1 MDKTDRLRDYGLAF
15 LLYEQGLGLCGYELI
30 RELFIFIKLILN
42 SYLSFLLKK
51 GGVLC
56 LQISIMKTLIR
67 CQELKYYFTA
77 FCLLLGSI
85 MPIDAQTIRQIEV
98 SFPILKGKMKLQG
111 VVSQVAEAPQQSP
124 ILVLVTPPQAFNRD
138 YVGFFKA
145 LSDSLNRKG
154 YTTFRYD
161 NRSYSDTLQG
171 NQPHEGCYTMYD
183 AADDLHDALAFLKS
197 DERFASHPVGVIG
210 HSEGGSVAIIE
221 ASRNTEVKQLL
232 LLATMGVKG
241 EQVYYE
247 QIMSRLTPFFKW
259 HSYSESNIL
268 RYMIYRIARILASE
282 PRDKQAIKE
291 LQKEMAKIYQQ
302 HASLINS
309 SFGVQTQQEFVKS
322 QTEPFKN
329 DARLLAAIRYNPEK
343 YLQSIRCP
351 IFIAYAKNDNLLN
364 YIEHQKGIEC
374 TLLKYQHFN
383 FFSIAIDDANHSF
396 EDQEGYL
403 PLYVSVHR
411 KESKLYL
418 GQAFT
423 TLLDNITKW
432 LQISTN

>member
-1 MDKTDRLRDYGLAF
+1 MNKTDRLRDYGLAF
-15 LLYEQGLGLCGYELI
+15 LLYEHGLGVCGYELI
-30 RELFIFIKLILN
+30 RELFIFTKLILN

-51 GGVLC
+51 GGVLY

-171 NQPHEGCYTMYD
+171 NQPHEGRYTMYD

-210 HSEGGSVAIIE
+210 HS
-221 ASRNTEVKQLL
+221 
-232 LLATMGVKG
+232 
-241 EQVYYE
+241 
-247 QIMSRLTPFFKW
+247 
-259 HSYSESNIL
+259 
-268 RYMIYRIARILASE
+268 
-282 PRDKQAIKE
+282 
-291 LQKEMAKIYQQ
+291 
-302 HASLINS
+302 
-309 SFGVQTQQEFVKS
+309 
-322 QTEPFKN
+322 
-329 DARLLAAIRYNPEK
+329 
-343 YLQSIRCP
+343 
-351 IFIAYAKNDNLLN
+351 
-364 YIEHQKGIEC
+364 
-374 TLLKYQHFN
+374 
-383 FFSIAIDDANHSF
+383 
-396 EDQEGYL
+396 
-403 PLYVSVHR
+403 
-411 KESKLYL
+411 
-418 GQAFT
+418 
-423 TLLDNITKW
+423 
-432 LQISTN
+432 

>member
-1 MDKTDRLRDYGLAF
+1 MKI
-15 LLYEQGLGLCGYELI
+15 LI
-30 RELFIFIKLILN
+30 Q
-42 SYLSFLLKK
+42 Y
-51 GGVLC
+51 
-56 LQISIMKTLIR
+56 
-67 CQELKYYFTA
+67 QEMKYYFTA
-77 FCLLLGSI
+77 FCLLLGSLL
-85 MPIDAQTIRQIEV
+85 PIQAQTIRQIEV
-98 SFPILKGKMKLQG
+98 SFPILKGKMRLQG

-124 ILVLVTPPQAFNRD
+124 ILVLVTPPQASNRD

-161 NRSYSDTLQG
+161 NRSYSDTLLG
-171 NQPHEGCYTMYD
+171 GQPQEGRYTMHD

-232 LLATMGVKG
+232 LLATTGVKG

-247 QIMSRLTPFFKW
+247 QIMSRFTPFLKR
-259 HSYSESNIL
+259 HSYSEINLL
-268 RYMIYRIARILASE
+268 RYLIYRNARILASE
-282 PRDKQAIKE
+282 PRDKQAIIDLEKE
-291 LQKEMAKIYQQ
+291 IAEIYQRNP
-302 HASLINS
+302 SFFN

-329 DARLLAAIRYNPEK
+329 DARLLAFIRYNPKE

-351 IFIAYAKNDNLLN
+351 IFIAYAKNDNLIN
-364 YIEHQKGIEC
+364 YLEHQKGIEC
-374 TLLKYQHFN
+374 ALLENQHFN

-396 EDQEGYL
+396 EDQEVYL
-403 PLYVSVHR
+403 PLFVSVHR
-411 KESKLYL
+411 RKGSTLNL

-423 TLLDNITKW
+423 TLLDNMTKW
-432 LQISTN
+432 LQVATN

>member
-1 MDKTDRLRDYGLAF
+1 MKS
-15 LLYEQGLGLCGYELI
+15 LI
-30 RELFIFIKLILN
+30 R
-42 SYLSFLLKK
+42 Y
-51 GGVLC
+51 
-56 LQISIMKTLIR
+56 
-67 CQELKYYFTA
+67 QEIKYYFIA
-77 FCLLLGSI
+77 FCLLLVSLI
-85 MPIDAQTIRQIEV
+85 PIEAQTIRQIEV

-124 ILVLVTPPQAFNRD
+124 ILVLVTPPQASNRD
-138 YVGFFKA
+138 YAGFFKA

-171 NQPHEGCYTMYD
+171 NQPHEGRYSMHD

-232 LLATMGVKG
+232 LLVTMGVKG
-241 EQVYYE
+241 EHVYYE
-247 QIMSRLTPFFKW
+247 QIMSRLTPFLKW
-259 HSYSESNIL
+259 HSYSENNLL
-268 RYMIYRIARILASE
+268 RYSIYRIARIFASE
-282 PRDKQAIKE
+282 PRDKQAIKDLE
-291 LQKEMAKIYQQ
+291 KEMAEIYQRNP
-302 HASLINS
+302 SFFNS
-309 SFGVQTQQEFVKS
+309 SYGVQTQQEFVKS
-322 QTEPFKN
+322 QTELFKN
-329 DARLLAAIRYNPEK
+329 DARLLAAIRYNPKE

-351 IFIAYAKNDNLLN
+351 IFIAYAKNDNLIN
-364 YIEHQKGIEC
+364 YLEHQKGIEC
-374 TLLKYQHFN
+374 ALLENQHFN

-411 KESKLYL
+411 KEPKLYL

-423 TLLDNITKW
+423 TLLDNMTKW
-432 LQISTN
+432 LQTSTN

>member
-1 MDKTDRLRDYGLAF
+1 MKI
-15 LLYEQGLGLCGYELI
+15 LI
-30 RELFIFIKLILN
+30 Q
-42 SYLSFLLKK
+42 Y
-51 GGVLC
+51 
-56 LQISIMKTLIR
+56 
-67 CQELKYYFTA
+67 QEMKYYFTA
-77 FCLLLGSI
+77 FCLLLGSLL
-85 MPIDAQTIRQIEV
+85 PIQAQTIRQIEV
-98 SFPILKGKMKLQG
+98 SFPILKGKMRLQG

-124 ILVLVTPPQAFNRD
+124 ILVLVTPPQASNRD

-161 NRSYSDTLQG
+161 NRSYSDTLLG
-171 NQPHEGCYTMYD
+171 GQPQEGRYTMHD

-232 LLATMGVKG
+232 LLATTGVKG

-247 QIMSRLTPFFKW
+247 QIMSRFTPFLKR
-259 HSYSESNIL
+259 HSYSEINLL
-268 RYMIYRIARILASE
+268 RYLIYRNARILASE
-282 PRDKQAIKE
+282 PRDKQAIIDLEKE
-291 LQKEMAKIYQQ
+291 IAEIYQRNP
-302 HASLINS
+302 SFFN

-322 QTEPFKN
+322 QTELFEN
-329 DARLLAAIRYNPEK
+329 DARLLAFIRYNPKE

-351 IFIAYAKNDNLLN
+351 IFIAYAKNDNLIN
-364 YIEHQKGIEC
+364 YLEHQKGIEC
-374 TLLKYQHFN
+374 ALLENQHFN

-396 EDQEGYL
+396 EDQEVYL
-403 PLYVSVHR
+403 PLYVSVHK
-411 KESKLYL
+411 KEPKLYL

-423 TLLDNITKW
+423 TLLDNMTKW
-432 LQISTN
+432 LQVSTK

>member
-1 MDKTDRLRDYGLAF
+1 
-15 LLYEQGLGLCGYELI
+15 
-30 RELFIFIKLILN
+30 
-42 SYLSFLLKK
+42 
-51 GGVLC
+51 
-56 LQISIMKTLIR
+56 MKTLIR
-67 CQELKYYFTA
+67 CQELKYYFIA
-77 FCLLLGSI
+77 FCLLLGSLLH
-85 MPIDAQTIRQIEV
+85 IDAQTIRQIEV

-111 VVSQVAEAPQQSP
+111 VISQVAEAPQQSP

-138 YVGFFKA
+138 YGGLFKA

-161 NRSYSDTLQG
+161 NRSYSDTLLG
-171 NQPHEGCYTMYD
+171 NQLYGGRYTMHD

-247 QIMSRLTPFFKW
+247 QTMSRLTPFLNRL
-259 HSYSESNIL
+259 SYSEINLL
-268 RYMIYRIARILASE
+268 RYYR
-282 PRDKQAIKE
+282 
-291 LQKEMAKIYQQ
+291 
-302 HASLINS
+302 S
-309 SFGVQTQQEFVKS
+309 SSGGQTQQEFVKS
-322 QTEPFKN
+322 QIEPFKN
-329 DARLLAAIRYNPEK
+329 DARLLAAIRYNPKK

-351 IFIAYAKNDNLLN
+351 IFIAYAKNDNLIN
-364 YIEHQKGIEC
+364 YLEHKKGIEC
-374 TLLKYQHFN
+374 ALLENQHFN

-411 KESKLYL
+411 KDSTLDL

-423 TLLDNITKW
+423 TLLDNMTKW
-432 LQISTN
+432 LQTSTK

>member
-1 MDKTDRLRDYGLAF
+1 
-15 LLYEQGLGLCGYELI
+15 
-30 RELFIFIKLILN
+30 
-42 SYLSFLLKK
+42 
-51 GGVLC
+51 
-56 LQISIMKTLIR
+56 MKTLIQY
-67 CQELKYYFTA
+67 QEMKYYFIT
-77 FCLLLGSI
+77 FCLLLVSL
-85 MPIDAQTIRQIEV
+85 MPIEAQTIRQIEV

-124 ILVLVTPPQAFNRD
+124 ILVLVTPPQASNRD

-171 NQPHEGCYTMYD
+171 NQLHEGRYTMYD

-241 EQVYYE
+241 EYVYYE

-268 RYMIYRIARILASE
+268 RYLIYRKAHIIASE
-282 PRDKQAIKE
+282 PRDKQAIKDLE
-291 LQKEMAKIYQQ
+291 KEIAEIYQRNP
-302 HASLINS
+302 SFFNS
-309 SFGVQTQQEFVKS
+309 SYRVQTQQEFVKS
-322 QTEPFKN
+322 QTEP
-329 DARLLAAIRYNPEK
+329 
-343 YLQSIRCP
+343 
-351 IFIAYAKNDNLLN
+351 
-364 YIEHQKGIEC
+364 
-374 TLLKYQHFN
+374 
-383 FFSIAIDDANHSF
+383 
-396 EDQEGYL
+396 
-403 PLYVSVHR
+403 
-411 KESKLYL
+411 
-418 GQAFT
+418 
-423 TLLDNITKW
+423 
-432 LQISTN
+432 

>member
-1 MDKTDRLRDYGLAF
+1 M
-15 LLYEQGLGLCGYELI
+15 
-30 RELFIFIKLILN
+30 
-42 SYLSFLLKK
+42 
-51 GGVLC
+51 C
-56 LQISIMKTLIR
+56 LQISIMKTLNR
-67 CQELKYYFTA
+67 YQELKFYFTA

-111 VVSQVAEAPQQSP
+111 VISQVAEAPQQSP
-124 ILVLVTPPQAFNRD
+124 ILVLVTPPQALNRD
-138 YVGFFKA
+138 YVGFFNT
-145 LSDSLNRKG
+145 LSDSLNSRG

-161 NRSYSDTLQG
+161 NRSYSDTLLG
-171 NQPHEGCYTMYD
+171 NQLYEGRYTMHD
-183 AADDLHDALAFLKS
+183 AANDLHDALAFLKT

-247 QIMSRLTPFFKW
+247 QIMSRFTPFLNRL
-259 HSYSESNIL
+259 SYSEINLL
-268 RYMIYRIARILASE
+268 RYFVYLPAHIIASE
-282 PRDKQAIKE
+282 PSDKQAIKDLEKE
-291 LQKEMAKIYQQ
+291 LAKIYQRNT
-302 HASLINS
+302 SFFNS
-309 SFGVQTQQEFVKS
+309 SSGGQTQQEFVKS
-322 QTEPFKN
+322 QTEPLKN
-329 DARLLAAIRYNPEK
+329 DARLLAAIRYNPKK

-364 YIEHQKGIEC
+364 YLEHQKGIEC
-374 TLLKYQHFN
+374 ALLENQHFN

>member
-1 MDKTDRLRDYGLAF
+1 M
-15 LLYEQGLGLCGYELI
+15 
-30 RELFIFIKLILN
+30 
-42 SYLSFLLKK
+42 
-51 GGVLC
+51 
-56 LQISIMKTLIR
+56 
-67 CQELKYYFTA
+67 KYYFIA
-77 FCLLLGSI
+77 FCLLLGSLL
-85 MPIDAQTIRQIEV
+85 PIEAQTIRQIEV

-124 ILVLVTPPQAFNRD
+124 ILVLVTPPEASDRD

-145 LSDSLNRKG
+145 LSDSLNHKG

-171 NQPHEGCYTMYD
+171 NQLHEGRYTMHD

-232 LLATMGVKG
+232 LLATTGVKG

-247 QIMSRLTPFFKW
+247 QIMSRFTPFLKR
-259 HSYSESNIL
+259 HSYSEINLL
-268 RYMIYRIARILASE
+268 RYLIYRNARILASE
-282 PRDKQAIKE
+282 PRDKQAIIDLEKE
-291 LQKEMAKIYQQ
+291 IAEIYQRNP
-302 HASLINS
+302 SFFNS

-322 QTEPFKN
+322 HTELFKN
-329 DARLLAAIRYNPEK
+329 DARLLAFIRYNPKE

-351 IFIAYAKNDNLLN
+351 IFIAYAKNDNLIN
-364 YIEHQKGIEC
+364 YLEHQKGIEC
-374 TLLKYQHFN
+374 ALLENQHFN

-423 TLLDNITKW
+423 TLLDNMTKW
-432 LQISTN
+432 LQTSTK

>member
-1 MDKTDRLRDYGLAF
+1 M
-15 LLYEQGLGLCGYELI
+15 
-30 RELFIFIKLILN
+30 
-42 SYLSFLLKK
+42 
-51 GGVLC
+51 
-56 LQISIMKTLIR
+56 
-67 CQELKYYFTA
+67 KYYFIT
-77 FCLLLGSI
+77 FCLLLVSL
-85 MPIDAQTIRQIEV
+85 MPIEAQTIRQIEV

-124 ILVLVTPPQAFNRD
+124 ILVLVTPPQASNRD

-171 NQPHEGCYTMYD
+171 NQLHEGRYTMHD

-247 QIMSRLTPFFKW
+247 QIMSRLTPFLKW
-259 HSYSESNIL
+259 LSYSEINLL
-268 RYMIYRIARILASE
+268 RYLIYRKARILASE
-282 PRDKQAIKE
+282 PRDRQAIKKLEKE
-291 LQKEMAKIYQQ
+291 LAKIYQRN
-302 HASLINS
+302 ASFFNS
-309 SFGVQTQQEFVKS
+309 SSGLQTQQEFVKS
-322 QTEPFKN
+322 QIEPLKN

-374 TLLKYQHFN
+374 TLLENQHFN

-411 KESKLYL
+411 KEPKLYL

-423 TLLDNITKW
+423 TLLDNMTKW
-432 LQISTN
+432 LQTSTK

>member
-1 MDKTDRLRDYGLAF
+1 
-15 LLYEQGLGLCGYELI
+15 
-30 RELFIFIKLILN
+30 
-42 SYLSFLLKK
+42 
-51 GGVLC
+51 
-56 LQISIMKTLIR
+56 MKTLNR
-67 CQELKYYFTA
+67 YQELKFYFTA

-85 MPIDAQTIRQIEV
+85 MPIDAHTIRQFEV

-111 VVSQVAEAPQQSP
+111 VISQVAEAPQQSP
-124 ILVLVTPPQAFNRD
+124 ILVLVTPPQASNRD
-138 YVGFFKA
+138 YYGLFKA

-161 NRSYSDTLQG
+161 NRSYSDTLG
-171 NQPHEGCYTMYD
+171 GKPHEGRYTMHD
-183 AADDLHDALAFLKS
+183 AANDLHDALAFLKT

-221 ASRNTEVKQLL
+221 ASRNTEVKEIL

-241 EQVYYE
+241 EHVYYE
-247 QIMSRLTPFFKW
+247 QIMSHLTPFLNRL
-259 HSYSESNIL
+259 SYSEINLL
-268 RYMIYRIARILASE
+268 RYFVYLPAHIIASE
-282 PRDKQAIKE
+282 PRDKQAIKDLE
-291 LQKEMAKIYQQ
+291 KETAKIYQRN
-302 HASLINS
+302 ASFFNS

-322 QTEPFKN
+322 QTELFKN
-329 DARLLAAIRYNPEK
+329 DARLLAAIRYNPKK

-383 FFSIAIDDANHSF
+383 FFSIAIYDANHSF
-396 EDQEGYL
+396 EDQESYL

-432 LQISTN
+432 LQISTNSM

>member
-1 MDKTDRLRDYGLAF
+1 MM
-15 LLYEQGLGLCGYELI
+15 
-30 RELFIFIKLILN
+30 
-42 SYLSFLLKK
+42 LKF
-51 GGVLC
+51 
-56 LQISIMKTLIR
+56 
-67 CQELKYYFTA
+67 YFTA
-77 FCLLLGSI
+77 LCFLLGCI
-85 MPIDAQTIRQIEV
+85 MPIEAQTVRQIEV

-111 VVSQVAEAPQQSP
+111 VISQVAEAPQQSP
-124 ILVLVTPPQAFNRD
+124 ILVLVTPPQASNRD
-138 YVGFFKA
+138 YYGLFKA

-171 NQPHEGCYTMYD
+171 NQSHEGRYTMHD
-183 AADDLHDALAFLKS
+183 AANDLHDALAFLKT

-247 QIMSRLTPFFKW
+247 QTMSRFTPFLDRL
-259 HSYSESNIL
+259 SYSEINLL
-268 RYMIYRIARILASE
+268 RYFVYLPVHIIASE
-282 PRDKQAIKE
+282 PRDKQAIKDLE
-291 LQKEMAKIYQQ
+291 KEIAKIYQRN
-302 HASLINS
+302 ASFFNS
-309 SFGVQTQQEFVKS
+309 SSGVQTQQEFVKS

-329 DARLLAAIRYNPEK
+329 DARLLAAIRYNPKK

-351 IFIAYAKNDNLLN
+351 IFIAYAKNDNLIN
-364 YIEHQKGIEC
+364 YLEHQKGIEC
-374 TLLKYQHFN
+374 ALLENRNFN

-396 EDQEGYL
+396 EDQEGYI

-411 KESKLYL
+411 KDSTLDL
-418 GQAFT
+418 GKAFS
-423 TLLDNITKW
+423 TLIDNMTEW
-432 LQISTN
+432 LQKSSN

>member
-1 MDKTDRLRDYGLAF
+1 
-15 LLYEQGLGLCGYELI
+15 
-30 RELFIFIKLILN
+30 
-42 SYLSFLLKK
+42 
-51 GGVLC
+51 
-56 LQISIMKTLIR
+56 MKTLNR
-67 CQELKYYFTA
+67 YQELKFYFTA

-85 MPIDAQTIRQIEV
+85 MPIDAHTIRQIEV

-124 ILVLVTPPQAFNRD
+124 ILVLVTPPQASNRD

-171 NQPHEGCYTMYD
+171 NQSHEGRYTMHD
-183 AADDLHDALAFLKS
+183 AANDLHDALAFLKT

-247 QIMSRLTPFFKW
+247 QIMSRFTPFLNRL
-259 HSYSESNIL
+259 SYSEINLL
-268 RYMIYRIARILASE
+268 RYFVYLPAHIIASE
-282 PRDKQAIKE
+282 PSDKQAIKDLEKE
-291 LQKEMAKIYQQ
+291 LAKIYQRNT
-302 HASLINS
+302 SFFNS
-309 SFGVQTQQEFVKS
+309 SSGGQTQQEFVKS
-322 QTEPFKN
+322 QTEPLKN
-329 DARLLAAIRYNPEK
+329 DARLLAAIRYNPKK

-351 IFIAYAKNDNLLN
+351 IFIAYAKNDNLIN
-364 YIEHQKGIEC
+364 YLEHQKGIEC
-374 TLLKYQHFN
+374 ALLENQHFN

>member
-1 MDKTDRLRDYGLAF
+1 
-15 LLYEQGLGLCGYELI
+15 
-30 RELFIFIKLILN
+30 
-42 SYLSFLLKK
+42 
-51 GGVLC
+51 
-56 LQISIMKTLIR
+56 MKTLNR
-67 CQELKYYFTA
+67 YQELKFYFTA
-77 FCLLLGSI
+77 FCLLLVSI
-85 MPIDAQTIRQIEV
+85 MPIDAHTIRQIEV

-111 VVSQVAEAPQQSP
+111 VISQVSEAPQQSP

-145 LSDSLNRKG
+145 LSDSLNSRG

-161 NRSYSDTLQG
+161 NRSYSDTLLG
-171 NQPHEGCYTMYD
+171 NQLHEGRYTMHD
-183 AADDLHDALAFLKS
+183 AANDLHDALAFLKT

-247 QIMSRLTPFFKW
+247 QIMSRFTPFLNRL
-259 HSYSESNIL
+259 SYSEINLL
-268 RYMIYRIARILASE
+268 RYFVYRTARIFASE
-282 PRDKQAIKE
+282 PRDKQAIKDYE
-291 LQKEMAKIYQQ
+291 KEIAEIYQRN
-302 HASLINS
+302 ASFFNS
-309 SFGVQTQQEFVKS
+309 SSGGQTQQEFVKS
-322 QTEPFKN
+322 HTELFKN
-329 DARLLAAIRYNPEK
+329 DARLLAFIRYNPKE

-351 IFIAYAKNDNLLN
+351 IFIAYAKNDNLIN
-364 YIEHQKGIEC
+364 YLEHQKGIEC
-374 TLLKYQHFN
+374 ALLENQHFN

-423 TLLDNITKW
+423 TLLDNMTKW
-432 LQISTN
+432 LQVSIN

>member
-1 MDKTDRLRDYGLAF
+1 
-15 LLYEQGLGLCGYELI
+15 
-30 RELFIFIKLILN
+30 
-42 SYLSFLLKK
+42 
-51 GGVLC
+51 
-56 LQISIMKTLIR
+56 MKTLIQY
-67 CQELKYYFTA
+67 QEMKYYFTA
-77 FCLLLGSI
+77 FCLLLGSLL
-85 MPIDAQTIRQIEV
+85 PIEAQTIRQIEV

-124 ILVLVTPPQAFNRD
+124 ILVLVTPPEASDRD

-171 NQPHEGCYTMYD
+171 NQPHEGRYTMYD

-247 QIMSRLTPFFKW
+247 QTMSRLTPFLNRL
-259 HSYSESNIL
+259 SYSEINLL
-268 RYMIYRIARILASE
+268 RYYR
-282 PRDKQAIKE
+282 
-291 LQKEMAKIYQQ
+291 
-302 HASLINS
+302 S
-309 SFGVQTQQEFVKS
+309 SSGGQTQQEFVKS
-322 QTEPFKN
+322 QIEPFKN
-329 DARLLAAIRYNPEK
+329 DARLLAAIRYNPKK

-351 IFIAYAKNDNLLN
+351 IFIAYAKNDNLIN
-364 YIEHQKGIEC
+364 YLEHKKGIEC
-374 TLLKYQHFN
+374 ALLENQHFN

-411 KESKLYL
+411 KDSTLDL

-423 TLLDNITKW
+423 TLLDNMTKW
-432 LQISTN
+432 LQVSTK

>member
-1 MDKTDRLRDYGLAF
+1 
-15 LLYEQGLGLCGYELI
+15 
-30 RELFIFIKLILN
+30 
-42 SYLSFLLKK
+42 
-51 GGVLC
+51 
-56 LQISIMKTLIR
+56 MKTLIQY
-67 CQELKYYFTA
+67 QEMKYYFIT
-77 FCLLLGSI
+77 FCLLLVSL
-85 MPIDAQTIRQIEV
+85 MPIEAQTIRQIEV

-124 ILVLVTPPQAFNRD
+124 ILVLVTPPQASNRD

-171 NQPHEGCYTMYD
+171 NQLHEGRYTMYD

-241 EQVYYE
+241 EYVYYE

-268 RYMIYRIARILASE
+268 RYLIYRIARILASE
-282 PRDKQAIKE
+282 PRDKQAIKKLEKE
-291 LQKEMAKIYQQ
+291 LAKIYQRN
-302 HASLINS
+302 ASFFNS
-309 SFGVQTQQEFVKS
+309 SSGLQTQQEFVKS
-322 QTEPFKN
+322 QIEPLKN
-329 DARLLAAIRYNPEK
+329 DARLLAA
-343 YLQSIRCP
+343 IRCP
-351 IFIAYAKNDNLLN
+351 IFIAYAKNDNLIN
-364 YIEHQKGIEC
+364 YLEHQKGIEC
-374 TLLKYQHFN
+374 ALLENQHFN

-411 KESKLYL
+411 KDSTLDL

-423 TLLDNITKW
+423 TLLDNMTKW
-432 LQISTN
+432 LQTSTK

>member
-1 MDKTDRLRDYGLAF
+1 M
-15 LLYEQGLGLCGYELI
+15 
-30 RELFIFIKLILN
+30 
-42 SYLSFLLKK
+42 
-51 GGVLC
+51 
-56 LQISIMKTLIR
+56 
-67 CQELKYYFTA
+67 KYYFIA
-77 FCLLLGSI
+77 FCLLLGSLL
-85 MPIDAQTIRQIEV
+85 PIEAQTIRQIEV

-124 ILVLVTPPQAFNRD
+124 ILVLVTPPEASDRD

-171 NQPHEGCYTMYD
+171 NQPHEGRYTMYD

-247 QIMSRLTPFFKW
+247 QIMSHLTPFLKW
-259 HSYSESNIL
+259 LSYSEINLL
-268 RYMIYRIARILASE
+268 RYLVYRKARILASE
-282 PRDKQAIKE
+282 PRDKQAIKKLEKE
-291 LQKEMAKIYQQ
+291 LAKIYQRN
-302 HASLINS
+302 ASFFNS
-309 SFGVQTQQEFVKS
+309 SSGLQTQQEFVKS
-322 QTEPFKN
+322 QIEPLKN
-329 DARLLAAIRYNPEK
+329 DARLLAAIRYNPKK

-351 IFIAYAKNDNLLN
+351 IFIAYAKNDNLIN
-364 YIEHQKGIEC
+364 YLEHQKGIEC
-374 TLLKYQHFN
+374 ALLENQHFN

-411 KESKLYL
+411 KDSTLDL

-423 TLLDNITKW
+423 TLLDNMTKW
-432 LQISTN
+432 LQTSTN

>member
-1 MDKTDRLRDYGLAF
+1 MKI
-15 LLYEQGLGLCGYELI
+15 LI
-30 RELFIFIKLILN
+30 
-42 SYLSFLLKK
+42 
-51 GGVLC
+51 
-56 LQISIMKTLIR
+56 Q
-67 CQELKYYFTA
+67 CQEMKYYFTA
-77 FCLLLGSI
+77 FCLLLGSLL
-85 MPIDAQTIRQIEV
+85 PIQAQTTRQIEV

-124 ILVLVTPPQAFNRD
+124 ILVLVTPPQASNRD

-161 NRSYSDTLQG
+161 NRSYSDTLPG
-171 NQPHEGCYTMYD
+171 HQPHEGRYSMHD

-232 LLATMGVKG
+232 LLATTGVKG

-247 QIMSRLTPFFKW
+247 QIMSRLTPFLKW
-259 HSYSESNIL
+259 HSYSENNIL
-268 RYMIYRIARILASE
+268 RYSIYRTARILASE

-291 LQKEMAKIYQQ
+291 LQKEMAEIYQRNP
-302 HASLINS
+302 SSFNS

-322 QTEPFKN
+322 HTELFKN
-329 DARLLAAIRYNPEK
+329 DARLLAFIRYNPKE

-351 IFIAYAKNDNLLN
+351 IFIAYAKNDNLIN
-364 YIEHQKGIEC
+364 YLEHQKGIEC
-374 TLLKYQHFN
+374 ALLENQHFN

-396 EDQEGYL
+396 EDQEVYL
-403 PLYVSVHR
+403 PLFVSVHR
-411 KESKLYL
+411 RKDSTLNL

-423 TLLDNITKW
+423 TLLDNMTKW
-432 LQISTN
+432 LQVSTK

>member
-1 MDKTDRLRDYGLAF
+1 M
-15 LLYEQGLGLCGYELI
+15 
-30 RELFIFIKLILN
+30 
-42 SYLSFLLKK
+42 YL
-51 GGVLC
+51 
-56 LQISIMKTLIR
+56 QMSIMKILI
-67 CQELKYYFTA
+67 QYQGLKFYFAA
-77 FCLLLGSI
+77 FLFLLSCI
-85 MPIDAQTIRQIEV
+85 TPVEAQTIRQIEV

-124 ILVLVTPPQAFNRD
+124 ILVLVTPPQASNRD

-161 NRSYSDTLQG
+161 NRSYSDTLG
-171 NQPHEGCYTMYD
+171 GKPHEGRYTMHD
-183 AADDLHDALAFLKS
+183 AANDLHDALAFLKS

-241 EQVYYE
+241 EHVYYE
-247 QIMSRLTPFFKW
+247 QIMSRLTPFLKW
-259 HSYSESNIL
+259 HSYSEINLL
-268 RYMIYRIARILASE
+268 RYSIYRIARIFASE
-282 PRDKQAIKE
+282 PRDEQAIKDLE
-291 LQKEMAKIYQQ
+291 KEMAEIYQRN
-302 HASLINS
+302 ASFFNS
-309 SFGVQTQQEFVKS
+309 SSGAQTQQEFVKN
-322 QTEPFKN
+322 QIEPFKN
-329 DARLLAAIRYNPEK
+329 DARLLAAIRYNPKK

-351 IFIAYAKNDNLLN
+351 IFIAYAKNDNLIN
-364 YIEHQKGIEC
+364 YLEHQKGIEC
-374 TLLKYQHFN
+374 ALLENQHFN

-396 EDQEGYL
+396 EDQEVYL

-411 KESKLYL
+411 KDSTLDL

-423 TLLDNITKW
+423 TLLDNMTKW
-432 LQISTN
+432 LQVSTN

>member
-1 MDKTDRLRDYGLAF
+1 MKI
-15 LLYEQGLGLCGYELI
+15 LI
-30 RELFIFIKLILN
+30 
-42 SYLSFLLKK
+42 
-51 GGVLC
+51 
-56 LQISIMKTLIR
+56 Q
-67 CQELKYYFTA
+67 CQEMKYYFTA
-77 FCLLLGSI
+77 FCLLLGSLL
-85 MPIDAQTIRQIEV
+85 PIQAQTTRQIEV

-124 ILVLVTPPQAFNRD
+124 ILVLVTPPQASNRD

-161 NRSYSDTLQG
+161 NRSYSDTLPG
-171 NQPHEGCYTMYD
+171 HQPHEGRYSMHD

-232 LLATMGVKG
+232 LLATTGVKG

-247 QIMSRLTPFFKW
+247 QIMSRLTPFLKW
-259 HSYSESNIL
+259 HSYSEINLL
-268 RYMIYRIARILASE
+268 RYSIYRTARILASE

-291 LQKEMAKIYQQ
+291 LQKEMAEIYQRNP
-302 HASLINS
+302 SSFNS

-322 QTEPFKN
+322 HTELFKN
-329 DARLLAAIRYNPEK
+329 DARLLAFIRYNPKE

-364 YIEHQKGIEC
+364 YLEHKKGIERA
-374 TLLKYQHFN
+374 LLENQHFN

-396 EDQEGYL
+396 EDQEVYL
-403 PLYVSVHR
+403 PLFVSVHR
-411 KESKLYL
+411 RKDSTLNL

-423 TLLDNITKW
+423 TLLDNMTKW
-432 LQISTN
+432 LQVSTK

>member
-1 MDKTDRLRDYGLAF
+1 M
-15 LLYEQGLGLCGYELI
+15 
-30 RELFIFIKLILN
+30 
-42 SYLSFLLKK
+42 
-51 GGVLC
+51 
-56 LQISIMKTLIR
+56 
-67 CQELKYYFTA
+67 KYYFTA
-77 FCLLLGSI
+77 FCLLLGSLL
-85 MPIDAQTIRQIEV
+85 PIQAQTTRQIEV

-124 ILVLVTPPQAFNRD
+124 ILVLVTPPQASNRD
-138 YVGFFKA
+138 YWGLFKA

-161 NRSYSDTLQG
+161 NRSYSDTLLG
-171 NQPHEGCYTMYD
+171 GQPQEGRYTMHD

-232 LLATMGVKG
+232 LLATTGVKG

-247 QIMSRLTPFFKW
+247 QVMSRVAPFLKW
-259 HSYSESNIL
+259 HSYSEINLL
-268 RYMIYRIARILASE
+268 RYFIYLSAHIIASE
-282 PRDKQAIKE
+282 PRDKQAIKDLE
-291 LQKEMAKIYQQ
+291 KEIAEIYQRNP
-302 HASLINS
+302 SFFNS
-309 SFGVQTQQEFVKS
+309 SFGGVQTQQEFVKS
-322 QTEPFKN
+322 QTELFKN
-329 DARLLAAIRYNPEK
+329 DARLLAFIRYNPKE

-351 IFIAYAKNDNLLN
+351 IFIAYAKNDNLIN
-364 YIEHQKGIEC
+364 YLEHQKGIEYA
-374 TLLKYQHFN
+374 LLENQHFN

-396 EDQEGYL
+396 EDQEVYL

-411 KESKLYL
+411 KDSTLNL

-423 TLLDNITKW
+423 TLLDNMTKW
-432 LQISTN
+432 LQVSTK

>member
-1 MDKTDRLRDYGLAF
+1 
-15 LLYEQGLGLCGYELI
+15 
-30 RELFIFIKLILN
+30 
-42 SYLSFLLKK
+42 
-51 GGVLC
+51 
-56 LQISIMKTLIR
+56 MKTLNQY
-67 CQELKYYFTA
+67 QEMKYYFIA
-77 FCLLLGSI
+77 FCLLLGSLL
-85 MPIDAQTIRQIEV
+85 PIEAQTIRQIEV

-124 ILVLVTPPQAFNRD
+124 ILVLVTPPQASNRD

-161 NRSYSDTLQG
+161 NRSYSDTLLG
-171 NQPHEGCYTMYD
+171 GQPQEGRYTMHD

-232 LLATMGVKG
+232 LLATTGVKG

-247 QIMSRLTPFFKW
+247 QVMSRLTPFLNRL
-259 HSYSESNIL
+259 SYSEINLL
-268 RYMIYRIARILASE
+268 RYSIYRNARILASE
-282 PRDKQAIKE
+282 PRDNQAIKDLE
-291 LQKEMAKIYQQ
+291 KETAEIYQRNP
-302 HASLINS
+302 SFFNS

-322 QTEPFKN
+322 HTELFKN
-329 DARLLAAIRYNPEK
+329 DARLLAFIRYNPKK

-351 IFIAYAKNDNLLN
+351 IFIAYAKNDNLIN
-364 YIEHQKGIEC
+364 YLEHQKGIEC
-374 TLLKYQHFN
+374 ALLENQHFN

-411 KESKLYL
+411 KDSTLDL

-423 TLLDNITKW
+423 TLLDNMTKW
-432 LQISTN
+432 LQTSTN

>member
-1 MDKTDRLRDYGLAF
+1 M
-15 LLYEQGLGLCGYELI
+15 
-30 RELFIFIKLILN
+30 
-42 SYLSFLLKK
+42 
-51 GGVLC
+51 
-56 LQISIMKTLIR
+56 
-67 CQELKYYFTA
+67 KYYFAA
-77 FCLLLGSI
+77 FCLLLGSLL
-85 MPIDAQTIRQIEV
+85 PIEAQTIRQIEV

-111 VVSQVAEAPQQSP
+111 VISQVAEAPRQSP

-138 YVGFFKA
+138 YKGFFKA

-171 NQPHEGCYTMYD
+171 NQSHEGRYTMHD
-183 AADDLHDALAFLKS
+183 AANDLHDALAFLKT

-232 LLATMGVKG
+232 LLVTMGVKG
-241 EQVYYE
+241 EHVYYE
-247 QIMSRLTPFFKW
+247 QIMSRLTPFLKW
-259 HSYSESNIL
+259 HSYSEINLL
-268 RYMIYRIARILASE
+268 RYSIYREAHIIASE
-282 PRDKQAIKE
+282 PRDKQAIKDLE
-291 LQKEMAKIYQQ
+291 KEMAEIYQRNP
-302 HASLINS
+302 SFFNS
-309 SFGVQTQQEFVKS
+309 SYGVQTQQEFVKS
-322 QTEPFKN
+322 QTERFKN
-329 DARLLAAIRYNPEK
+329 DARLLAAIRYNPKE

-351 IFIAYAKNDNLLN
+351 IFIAYAKNDNLIN
-364 YIEHQKGIEC
+364 YLEHQKGIEC
-374 TLLKYQHFN
+374 ALLENQHFN

-411 KESKLYL
+411 KEPKLYL

-423 TLLDNITKW
+423 TLLDNMTKW
-432 LQISTN
+432 LQVSTN